1 MEEMIEA
8 RLNDRG
14 RVDWEFMEELLFC
27 YLDLN
32 EKKSYKRILSAFVNL
47 FAVLQEKSGGVP
59 VILRRGPSAAIRE
72 SKLKEIVQ
80 CQVC

>member
-1 MEEMIEA
+1 MEEMVEA

-32 EKKSYKRILSAFVNL
+32 EKKSYKYILSAFVDL
-47 FAVLQEKSGGVP
+47 IVVLREKSGRVSEKS
-59 VILRRGPSAAIRE
+59 RRGPSVGDRR
-72 SKLKEIVQ
+72 K
-80 CQVC
+80 